1 MTALDAAETVAAEP
15 PRKPRSRSR
24 QVLQIGM
31 SVVLVGAVVW
41 YVTKNVADFSDVWA
55 EITAMT
61 PVEISVLLVFAV
73 WNLVTYWIITV
84 IATPG
89 LTYPQA
95 LVQTETTTAVANTVP
110 AGGAVAIGLTYAMFG
125 SWGFSKSR
133 TSLSVVVSGIW
144 NNFAKLGM
152 PIAALA
158 LLALQGQAGGGRIFA
173 AAVGLAGLVGAIV
186 VFALIL
192 NSQEFAA
199 RVGIVTG
206 RWMSA
211 LRRFVH
217 RGPVTGW
224 DLAVVKFRARV
235 IGLVRERWI
244 SLTFWTLVGHLSLY
258 AVLVVTL
265 RQVGVSD
272 DEVGWAEILAV
283 FAFARLLTAI
293 PLTPGGLGI
302 VELALISGL
311 TAAGGDHAQV
321 VASVLVY
328 RVLTYVIPIPFGL
341 VTYVY
346 WRRNKSWLDSAPP
359 LDPRF
364 TAESVEEY
372 VPGSAAAP
380 SARRKTLAMRAA
392 ERRMA
397 PWTRAQHLAFAIIG
411 LAVLVV
417 CGLAA
422 RSGEVGA
429 AERRV
434 FRWINDGPEWLYRPM
449 WLFQQA
455 GNLIVAFLV
464 VLIVAIV
471 LRRPKLAIAAVAL
484 VGLKLAF
491 ERVVK
496 QVVERQ
502 RPGTSIGDVV
512 LRGDHVDAVGL
523 SFVSGHAVLGAAVAT
538 VLMPVLPGRWRL
550 LPWVFVLLNGT
561 ARIYVGAHNPLDVVG
576 GIGLGMFIG
585 GLLNAALAPHAGD
598 PPALDEPS
606 PARAARE
613 PTALEA

>member
-1 MTALDAAETVAAEP
+1 M
-15 PRKPRSRSR
+15 
-24 QVLQIGM
+24 
-31 SVVLVGAVVW
+31 
-41 YVTKNVADFSDVWA
+41 
-55 EITAMT
+55 
-61 PVEISVLLVFAV
+61 
-73 WNLVTYWIITV
+73 
-84 IATPG
+84 
-89 LTYPQA
+89 
-95 LVQTETTTAVANTVP
+95 
-110 AGGAVAIGLTYAMFG
+110 
-125 SWGFSKSR
+125 
-133 TSLSVVVSGIW
+133 
-144 NNFAKLGM
+144 
-152 PIAALA
+152 
-158 LLALQGQAGGGRIFA
+158 
-173 AAVGLAGLVGAIV
+173 
-186 VFALIL
+186 FALIL

-217 RGPVTGW
+217 RGPVAGW

-372 VPGSAAAP
+372 VPGSAAAT
-380 SARRKTLAMRAA
+380 SARRQDPRHAGCGAAHGTVDTRTTPGLRPHRAGGP
-392 ERRMA
+392 RRVR
-397 PWTRAQHLAFAIIG
+397 TG
-411 LAVLVV
+411 LPA
-417 CGLAA
+417 AA
-422 RSGEVGA
+422 RSA
-429 AERRV
+429 
-434 FRWINDGPEWLYRPM
+434 RPSDACS
-449 WLFQQA
+449 A
-455 GNLIVAFLV
+455 GSTTGRSGSTARCGCSSRPATSSVAFVV
-464 VLIVAIV
+464 VLLAAIV

-484 VGLKLAF
+484 VGLKLVL

-512 LRGDHVDAVGL
+512 LRGSRVDAFGL

-538 VLMPVLPGRWRL
+538 VLMPRAPGPLATAPLGLRPPERRRPDLCGRAQPARCGRWDR
-550 LPWVFVLLNGT
+550 
-561 ARIYVGAHNPLDVVG
+561 ARHVHW
-576 GIGLGMFIG
+576 
-585 GLLNAALAPHAGD
+585 
-598 PPALDEPS
+598 
-606 PARAARE
+606 RAAQRRASRR
-613 PTALEA
+613 TAANCRHPKGHRRPAKRGSRWHPGPDVFCTRPKG